1 MRDAMLPKPFLLPAI
16 TSITSTTSE
25 GITNINIVFP
35 EWKESP
41 NHTFNDATVI
51 SSGLNQAI
59 KLCLKVIRIPVASS
73 SKTVNST
80 MQELENVWKEHA
92 NGFKCKEVGKRNLS
106 FEGYYSAGDG
116 SGVSSNISHVFDK
129 WPDDFIKNILP
140 NFFITR
146 AGVFDVVKNI
156 V

>member
-16 TSITSTTSE
+16 TSISYTE
-25 GITNINIVFP
+25 GVTNINIVFP
-35 EWKESP
+35 ERKESP

-51 SSGLNQAI
+51 SGGLNQAI
-59 KLCLKVIRIPVASS
+59 ELCLKVIRIPVASS

-106 FEGYYSAGDG
+106 FEGYYSAVDG
-116 SGVSSNISHVFDK
+116 SGVSSNISHVLDK
-129 WPDDFIKNILP
+129 WPDDLLEYIWPDFFIK
-140 NFFITR
+140 R
-146 AGVFDVVKNI
+146 ARVFDVVKNI